1 MQLRSACL
9 IMNLLYLAQYSL
21 GSTDS
26 LGVTILLQVD
36 TENAGFG
43 DDASGLSS
51 VWRSGLRS

>member
-1 MQLRSACL
+1 
-9 IMNLLYLAQYSL
+9 
-21 GSTDS
+21 